1 MTISSNDDDIMCTH
15 CNSYRTKR
23 INNREMIC
31 QDCQHIL
38 PHIMKLSCV
47 NCAGGGGATS
57 KAVPKARGGGRI
69 LTNEEMAIER
79 AKNNHSISRSH
90 RLGPKGNNQ

>member
-1 MTISSNDDDIMCTH
+1 MTISSNDDDIMCVH

-31 QDCQHIL
+31 QDCQNIL
-38 PHIMKLSCV
+38 PHIMKLACV
-47 NCAGGGGATS
+47 NCTVGGGAMS

-69 LTNEEMAIER
+69 LTNEEMANER
-79 AKNNHSISRSH
+79 AKNNRSVTQSY
-90 RLGPKGNNQ
+90 RLSPKGE